1 VKNNINIADCKKE
14 IERLEEEVAQLDL
27 ENIRLRQEAKIYQHN
42 ELKLHEVQRIASTGG
57 WEFDRV
63 TDTFK
68 CTAELA
74 EILEVDTKC
83 LPTWESFLLLTHPEE
98 RSRLEEALQESIV
111 SKKSFEIEHRLEL
124 SNGKIKYIKHF
135 CKSFCASNGMVI
147 NSIGL
152 VQDITN
158 LKNAEKQLAYLA
170 NYDPLTG
177 LPNRHLFQDRL
188 KHAIKQA
195 RRNAK
200 RVALLYLDLDHFKA
214 VNDELG
220 HPIGDQLLV
229 QATDRIK
236 QNIRESDTAARLGGD
251 EFTVIIEQVE
261 NTLQVAL
268 VVEHL
273 LTTLSQPYQ
282 IDSHEIFVS
291 ASIGIAYY
299 PTNGKDINKLLK
311 NADSA
316 MYFAKEQG
324 RNNYC
329 FFTNELDIKAKDH
342 LQLESRL
349 RMGMIQDNF
358 QLHFQPQI
366 EITTGRILGAE
377 ALLRWMPEQT
387 LVNPDHF
394 ITVLEDTGLIV
405 PVGKWVLE
413 KACQTAKRW
422 QQNGFNDFR
431 ISVNVA
437 ARQLREIDIVDMIK
451 ETLQDCGLAPKYLEI
466 ELTESTLID
475 STISRNNLKCLENL
489 GVRLAIDDFGT
500 GYTSLCY
507 LQQYSV
513 DTLKID
519 RSFINNLNKN
529 RADDAVTAAIIGL
542 SHTLGMEVVAEGVE
556 TIEQL
561 NSLEKLNCNQAQG
574 FLISRPMSKP
584 DFEKWMSSCSK
595 QSTGGNFWHLGKVLH

>member
-1 VKNNINIADCKKE
+1 MRKDITIADCKKE

-27 ENIRLRQEAKIYQHN
+27 ENHRLRQEAKIYQHN
-42 ELKLHEVQRIASTGG
+42 ELKLHEVQRIASTGS
-57 WEFDRV
+57 WEFDQV
-63 TDTFK
+63 TNTFK

-74 EILEVDTKC
+74 EILEVDAKC
-83 LPTWESFLLLTHPEE
+83 LTNWENFLQLTHPED
-98 RSRLEEALQESIV
+98 RSQLDEVLQESIIL
-111 SKKSFEIEHRLEL
+111 KKPFEIEHRLQL

-147 NSIGL
+147 NSFGL

-170 NYDPLTG
+170 NYDTLTG

-188 KHAIKQA
+188 KHAIQQA
-195 RRNAK
+195 ERSGK
-200 RVALLYLDLDHFKA
+200 KVALLFLDLDHFKA
-214 VNDELG
+214 VNDALG

-236 QNIRESDTAARLGGD
+236 HSIRESDTAARLGGD
-251 EFTVIIEQVE
+251 EFTVVIEQVE
-261 NTLQVAL
+261 NALQVAS
-268 VVEHL
+268 VAEHL
-273 LTTLSQPYQ
+273 LTALSQPYRV
-282 IDSHEIFVS
+282 DAHEVFVS
-291 ASIGIAYY
+291 ASIGITYY
-299 PTNGKDINKLLK
+299 PTDGKNINKLLK

-329 FFTNELDIKAKDH
+329 FFTNELNLKAKDH
-342 LQLESRL
+342 LQLENHL
-349 RMGMIQDNF
+349 RRGMIKDNF
-358 QLHFQPQI
+358 QLYFQPQV

-377 ALLRWMPEQT
+377 ALLRWMPDQT
-387 LVNPDHF
+387 LVNPDRF

-413 KACQTAKRW
+413 KACQTAKCW
-422 QQNGFNDFR
+422 QQEGFSDFR

-437 ARQLREIDIVDMIK
+437 ARQLREDNIVDVIK
-451 ETLQDCGLAPKYLEI
+451 TTLQDCGLAPKYLEI

-475 STISRNNLKCLENL
+475 STVSRQNLKLLEKL

-500 GYTSLCY
+500 GYSSLGY

-529 RADDAVTAAIIGL
+529 GADDAVTAAIIGL

-561 NSLEKLNCNQAQG
+561 QSLEKLNCNQMQG
-574 FLISRPMSKP
+574 FLISQPMPKSG
-584 DFEKWMSSCSK
+584 FEKWIANCSK
-595 QSTGGNFWHLGKVLH
+595 QSTGGMLWHLDEFRH